1 MKSLVIQKK
10 ILDGKILDGNMRN
23 NMKKLI
29 YLLLAGVIFCGC
41 SKLED
46 LSDSVQQNTQQCI
59 LPDVIYA
66 SVSNEAEGDAKQTRT
81 YVKDDKY
88 VLWHGDDAI
97 SYFTSTNH
105 NVKYQ
110 YNGEDGVNN
119 ANFNHVE
126 NTGSAGTKIST
137 TYAVYPYSA
146 SATVFNDN
154 GVEKLVVTYPN
165 QQNYAPNSFGKGA
178 NVMVSAGNNLSDNN
192 LYFRNACGY
201 LIVKLYGE
209 GVKVKNIKLTAL
221 GGEKLSGKAHI
232 VAKQD
237 AAPLVEM
244 GSGATSTVTLNCG
257 DGVALGADSANAT
270 EFWFALPPVTF
281 ENGLRIDVTDTD
293 GRLFK
298 MQTTKKVVITR
309 NDIQPMAALKFE
321 NSTPGNNMLW
331 YTTKSGNKLNIP
343 LDSPCFYPIIYKHE
357 YDSNIGKYYISF
369 KGDLETIRGKAFAN
383 KDITSI
389 TLPQSLHTIEE
400 EAFYQCKDLT
410 SITIPGSVTK
420 IGYSAFYECTS
431 LHTVNFEEG
440 DANLEIGCAYTS
452 TWESLIGPFY
462 YSPLETIILNRE
474 MVYKDKDGDALT
486 ATNAYEGIFCIE
498 KSCAWGDSLIE
509 TSFIIGEK
517 VKTIPNYMLAKLGMK
532 SLVIPG
538 NVTRIG
544 NNNFELCYELNSIKF
559 LPGSEPLTIGYIDK
573 AIDKGP
579 FYDCQLELIDL
590 NRELN
595 YLNDGPG
602 GLNAWDEG
610 VFASDTNWGASDD
623 SYMDGMGEQP
633 IYTTKVNLG
642 PNVKEIS
649 DWMFAGTKVELIW
662 IPREITK
669 IGKEAFSKC
678 KKFKGLTCNHITP
691 PELGEGAFDGTKFD
705 EENAAYIA
713 VLKGSEEAFKLA
725 PGWKEYADKIRT
737 W

>member
-1 MKSLVIQKK
+1 
-10 ILDGKILDGNMRN
+10 MRN
-23 NMKKLI
+23 NMKKII
-29 YLLLAGVIFCGC
+29 YLLLAGVMFCGC

-46 LSDSVQQNTQQCI
+46 LSDSVQQNTQQCT

-66 SVSNEAEGDAKQTRT
+66 SVNNEAEDDAIQSRT
-81 YVKDDKY
+81 YVENNKH
-88 VLWHGDDAI
+88 VVWHGDDAI

-110 YNGEDGVNN
+110 YSGEDGVNN
-119 ANFNHVE
+119 ANFNLVQ
-126 NTGSAGTKIST
+126 NTGSVGTNISS
-137 TYAVYPYSA
+137 TYAVYPYSPTT
-146 SATVFNDN
+146 TVFIDN

-178 NVMVSAGNNLSDNN
+178 NIMVSAGNNSSDNN

-221 GGEKLSGKAHI
+221 GGEKLSGMAHI

-244 GSGATSTVTLNCG
+244 CSGATYSTVTLDCG
-257 DGVALGADSANAT
+257 KDGVELGADSANAT

-281 ENGLRIDVTDTD
+281 ENGLQIAVTDTD

-309 NDIQPMAALKFE
+309 NDIQPMAALQFV
-321 NSTPGNNMLW
+321 NSIPGNNMLW
-331 YTTKSGNKLNIP
+331 YTTKSGYPLNFIG
-343 LDSPCFYPIIYKHE
+343 DSPFSPIVIDE
-357 YDSNIGKYYISF
+357 GYDANTDKYYIKF
-369 KGDLETIRGKAFAN
+369 ADDLLILGSKAFAG

-389 TLPQSLHTIEE
+389 TLPQSLLTIEE

-410 SITIPGSVTK
+410 SITIPGSVVK

-431 LHTVNFEEG
+431 LHTVNFEES
-440 DANLEIGCAYTS
+440 DADLEIGCAYTS
-452 TWESLIGPFY
+452 TLENLIGPFY

-474 MVYKDKDGDALT
+474 LVYKDKDGDALT
-486 ATNAYEGIFCIE
+486 ATDADEGIFCIE
-498 KSCAWGDSLIE
+498 KSCASGDGIE

-559 LPGSEPLTIGYIDK
+559 LPDSTPLTIGYIDK

-579 FYDCQLELIDL
+579 FYDCELELIDL

-602 GLNAWDEG
+602 GLNARDEG
-610 VFASDTNWGASDD
+610 VFARDINWGGQDD
-623 SYMDGMGEQP
+623 SDFDGWGEQP
-633 IYTTKVNLG
+633 DYITKVNLG

-649 DWMFAGTKVELIW
+649 DWMFAGAKVELIW

-669 IGKEAFSKC
+669 IGKEAFYKC
-678 KKFKGLTCNHITP
+678 RKLKGLTCNHITP
-691 PELGEGAFDGTKFD
+691 PTLGEDAFDGTKFE

-725 PGWKEYADKIRT
+725 PGWSEYADKIRT
-737 W
+737 WEP

>member
-1 MKSLVIQKK
+1 
-10 ILDGKILDGNMRN
+10 
-23 NMKKLI
+23 MKKVI
-29 YLLLAGVIFCGC
+29 YLLLAGVMFYSC

-66 SVSNEAEGDAKQTRT
+66 SDNNETEGDAIQSRT
-81 YVKDDKY
+81 YVENNKY
-88 VLWHGDDAI
+88 VVWHGDDAI

-119 ANFNHVE
+119 ANFNLVQ
-126 NTGSAGTKIST
+126 NTGSIGTDISS
-137 TYAVYPYSA
+137 TYAVYPYSSTTA
-146 SATVFNDN
+146 VFNDN

-178 NVMVSAGNNLSDNN
+178 NIMVSAGNNLSDNN

-244 GSGATSTVTLNCG
+244 GSGATSTVTLDCG
-257 DGVALGADSANAT
+257 KDGVALSAESANAT
-270 EFWFALPPVTF
+270 KFWFALPPVTF
-281 ENGLRIDVTDTD
+281 ENGLQIAVTDTD

-309 NDIQPMAALKFE
+309 NDIQPMAALQFE
-321 NSTPGNNMLW
+321 NNIPGNNMLW
-331 YTTKSGNKLNIP
+331 YTTTSGNPVNFNTSNP
-343 LDSPCFYPIIYKHE
+343 PFSPSVIIDHD
-357 YDSNIGKYYISF
+357 YDINIGKYYIKF
-369 KGDLETIRGKAFAN
+369 ADDLKTILDNAFAG

-389 TLPQSLHTIEE
+389 TLPQSLVTIEE

-410 SITIPGSVTK
+410 SITIPGSVEK
-420 IGYSAFYECTS
+420 IGYSAFWKCTS
-431 LHTVNFEEG
+431 LHTVNFEES
-440 DANLEIGCAYTS
+440 DADLEIGCAYTS
-452 TWESLIGPFY
+452 TLENLIGPFY

-474 MVYKDKDGDALT
+474 LVYKDKDGDALT
-486 ATNAYEGIFCIE
+486 ATDADEGIFCIE
-498 KSCAWGDSLIE
+498 KSCASGDGIE

-559 LPGSEPLTIGYIDK
+559 LPDSTPLTIGYIDK

-579 FYDCQLELIDL
+579 FYDCELELIDL

-602 GLNAWDEG
+602 GLNARDEG
-610 VFASDTNWGASDD
+610 VFARDTNWGSSDD

-633 IYTTKVNLG
+633 DYITKVNLG

-649 DWMFAGTKVELIW
+649 DWMFAGAKVELIW

-669 IGKEAFSKC
+669 IGKEAFYKC
-678 KKFKGLTCNHITP
+678 RKLKGLTCNHITP
-691 PELGEGAFDGTKFD
+691 PTLGEDAFDGTKFE

-713 VLKGSEEAFKLA
+713 VLKGSEEAFKQA
-725 PGWKEYADKIRT
+725 PGWSEYADKIRT
-737 W
+737 WEP